1 MFNFFFKETRIFGE
15 KGRERCCRV
24 RKEEERRTKKG
35 EIEKEE
41 KQLLDFR
48 CSQENKKS
56 KKTFGAQKKIRE
68 EENWGGYMY
77 G

>member
-15 KGRERCCRV
+15 EGRERCCRV

-35 EIEKEE
+35 ENRERRKAAAGL
-41 KQLLDFR
+41 Q
-48 CSQENKKS
+48 
-56 KKTFGAQKKIRE
+56 GAAKKIRKVRRLL
-68 EENWGGYMY
+68 GLGYVY

>member
-1 MFNFFFKETRIFGE
+1 MCNFFFKETRIFGE

-48 CSQENKKS
+48 SSQENQKS
-56 KKTFGAQKKIRE
+56 RRLLGL
-68 EENWGGYMY
+68 GYVY